1 MQTALHFDYT
11 CVYRLE
17 QVNSCYTGIGFAMKE
32 LEAADR
38 RRVADEQRLVQERER
53 EKHRLNAD
61 ISNAQSQLSREEE
74 KRQALDK
81 QVCVY
86 SCRYMCVCV

>member
-1 MQTALHFDYT
+1 VNF
-11 CVYRLE
+11 

-38 RRVADEQRLVQERER
+38 RRIAEEQRLVQERER

-61 ISNAQSQLSREEE
+61 ITNAHTQLSREEE
-74 KRQALDK
+74 KRLALDK
-81 QVCVY
+81 QV
-86 SCRYMCVCV
+86 